1 MELLYYP
8 GCSVEYTAKMYDS
21 SARAV
26 VKALGHELKD
36 VEDWNCCGATT
47 YMAVHELVSHGN
59 SIRNLAIAR
68 KTGATDLVTVCPACY
83 LTLLKTNHYFVKEPE
98 FASMMNQALKTAGLE
113 YDGGLRVRHLLD
125 VLVKDIGIE
134 AIANA
139 VKKPLTGMKVAC
151 YHGCM
156 ITRPFGEID
165 SKEKPDV
172 MDRLIR
178 ALGAEPVEY
187 PLSAKCCGGMVTN
200 TETAKL
206 IPNVAGL
213 ISCAKEAGAACIS
226 VACPLCHLNL
236 DFYQPEVK
244 AYLGDNTGMPILYFT
259 QLMGLAFGL
268 PKKELGFGLELES
281 ADKVVAQ
288 FA

>member
-1 MELLYYP
+1 MEFLYYP

-26 VKALGHELKD
+26 IKALGHELKD

-47 YMAVHELVSHGN
+47 YMAIHELVSHGN
-59 SIRNLAIAR
+59 SIRNLALAR

-83 LTLLKTNHYFVKEPE
+83 LTLLKTNHYYIKEPE
-98 FASMMNQALKTAGLE
+98 FSAMLRQGLKAAGLD

-125 VLVKDIGIE
+125 VLVRDIGLK
-134 AIANA
+134 AVSDA
-139 VKKPLTGMKVAC
+139 VKKPLKGLKVAC

-156 ITRPFGEID
+156 LTRPYGEID

-172 MDRLIR
+172 MDRLIS
-178 ALGAEPVEY
+178 AIGAEPVNY
-187 PLSAKCCGGMVTN
+187 QLSAKCCGGMVTN

-213 ISCAKEAGAACIS
+213 IKCAYDAGADCIA
-226 VACPLCHLNL
+226 VACPLCHMNL
-236 DFYQPEVK
+236 DFYQPEAHK
-244 AYLGDNTGMPILYFT
+244 LLGLNKRIPIVYFT
-259 QLMGLAFGL
+259 QLMGLAYEL
-268 PKKELGFGLELES
+268 PKKELGFGLELTSTES
-281 ADKVVAQ
+281 VVAK